1 MRAAPTCPVWLP
13 SKPSLG
19 AVEPSPVAAIVPES
33 IAMRR
38 GRRFSYA
45 LPYMLVKQKSEVVVV
60 TGCSAGLGRAI
71 AREFGRHRA
80 SVGLISR
87 NEERLNTAKR
97 EIEQAGG
104 RALVLPLDVAD
115 AKAVENAAQRVEE
128 ELGPIDIWVNNAMV
142 SVFSPI
148 EEMEAEEFKRVTE
161 VTYLGVVY
169 GTLSALKRMRQRDR
183 GAIVQVGSALAYRS
197 IPLQSAYCASK
208 HAIAG
213 FTDSLRCE
221 LIHQQSRIHVC
232 MVQMPALNTTQFG
245 WVKSRLPHKAQPVPP
260 IFQPE
265 VGARAVYWAAHHR
278 RRELFVGSSTVAA
291 IVGQKFIPGL
301 LDEYL
306 GRTGYR
312 SQQYDGR
319 QDPNTPNNLWES
331 VPGGFGAHGAFNK
344 RAHAHSWQVMLD
356 THRNW
361 LWTLPFA
368 ASGLA
373 GGLAYA
379 FFRSQKQKFKRRF
392 RLQKRAA

>member
-1 MRAAPTCPVWLP
+1 M
-13 SKPSLG
+13 
-19 AVEPSPVAAIVPES
+19 
-33 IAMRR
+33 
-38 GRRFSYA
+38 
-45 LPYMLVKQKSEVVVV
+45 V

-71 AREFGRHRA
+71 AREFGAHGA
-80 SVGLISR
+80 CVGLISR
-87 NEERLNTAKR
+87 NSERLDTAKR
-97 EIEQAGG
+97 EIEKSSG
-104 RALVLPLDVAD
+104 RALSLPLDVAD
-115 AKAVENAAQRVEE
+115 AKAVESAAQRVEQE
-128 ELGPIDIWVNNAMV
+128 FGPIDIWVNNAMV

-148 EEMEAEEFKRVTE
+148 EEMEPEEFKRVTE

-169 GTLSALKRMRQRDR
+169 GTLAALKRMRQRDR
-183 GAIVQVGSALAYRS
+183 GTIVQVGSALAYRS
-197 IPLQSAYCASK
+197 IPLQSAYCAAK

-221 LIHQQSRIHVC
+221 LVHQRSRIHVC

-312 SQQYDGR
+312 SQQHDGR
-319 QDPNTPNNLWES
+319 QDPNAPNNLWES
-331 VPGGFGAHGAFNK
+331 VPGDFGAHGSFDE
-344 RAHAHSWQVMLD
+344 RAHPHSPELWLD
-356 THRNW
+356 THRALLTVA
-361 LWTLPFA
+361 LWTAPLIA
-368 ASGLA
+368 TGIA
-373 GGLAYA
+373 GTLAYGFIKGQA
-379 FFRSQKQKFKRRF
+379 RKVKRRL
-392 RLQKRAA
+392 RLFPKVA